1 MPGLSGVPERS
12 GDGSSMTSFRDN
24 LRGILAMVAA
34 NLTFLLNDTQVKL
47 AGDRL
52 PIGEIVFL
60 RGLFASILIGALVVW
75 FGLHRYVHMLLHGT
89 VVWRT
94 IGEIAATLLFLAALL
109 HMPIADIT
117 AILQVIPLMTTAAGA
132 IFLAETVGWRRWTAI
147 AIGFVGVLIVLRPGG
162 AGFGH
167 YGLLALGSMFFIT
180 MRDMVTR
187 VMPTGMPTLLVAGL
201 TSVVISITGAGMG
214 LGEDWI
220 VPDATALALLF
231 GAAVFIT
238 IGYYTA
244 ILAMRFGDVAVV
256 APFRYTVI
264 VWAIIVGYLVW
275 GDIPD
280 LPMLAGTAIIIATG
294 IYTFYRERSLAMRGG
309 RA

>member
-1 MPGLSGVPERS
+1 
-12 GDGSSMTSFRDN
+12 MTSFRDN

-47 AGDRL
+47 AGDQL

-60 RGLFASILIGALVVW
+60 RGLFASLLIGGLVIY
-75 FGLHRYVHMLLHGT
+75 FGLYRYVRALLHST
-89 VVWRT
+89 IVWRT
-94 IGEIAATLLFLAALL
+94 IGEICATLLFLTALL

-132 IFLAETVGWRRWTAI
+132 IFLAEAVGWRRWTAI

-162 AGFGH
+162 DAFNVF
-167 YGLLALGSMFFIT
+167 GLLAFGSMFFVT

-187 VMPTGMPTLLVAGL
+187 VMPAGMPTLLVAGL
-201 TSVVISITGAGMG
+201 TSVVVSITGAGIG

-220 VPDATALALLF
+220 VPDITALALLV
-231 GAAVFIT
+231 GSAVFIT

-244 ILAMRFGDVAVV
+244 IIAMRHGDIAVT

-275 GDIPD
+275 GDVPD
-280 LPMLAGTAIIIATG
+280 LPMLVGTAIIIATG
-294 IYTFYRERSLAMRGG
+294 IYTFYRERSLALSRPSAGL
-309 RA
+309 